1 MATDQIVASLLQTT
15 LSKRAEAKN
24 SLKFLEQS
32 KIHHHHPVLYSFHY
46 TKIVSPSSNLHKP
59 VCISL
64 EALRIKIT
72 CLLLFFDTEYSF
84 HELRKGQFE

>member
-24 SLKFLEQS
+24 SLKF
-32 KIHHHHPVLYSFHY
+32 HPVHYSFHY
-46 TKIVSPSSNLHKP
+46 TKIVSQSSNLHKP

-64 EALRIKIT
+64 GALRVKIT
-72 CLLLFFDTEYSF
+72 CLLFFDTEYSF